1 MDKEAFDNLQEGVKL
16 NEKRAQQ
23 LNDINDIGRDYSGIL
38 VEQNRAA
45 QAQLDLLNDTNK
57 TSISQK
63 NLTKAN
69 LDLAKSL
76 AGLTKADLKDRKS
89 REALQ
94 KKINKANDEARQL
107 QVRLTQQLKEQADLR
122 AQIEAAGDKAKEDD
136 KIKLLAMEAQ
146 NEITRDQLDT
156 LKMMSDEAKSFVKE
170 VKKFKIGSG
179 FHFLADLVKDIPI
192 IRDIFSNLTAGA
204 DKFDETLAATG
215 STLEALNEGFKEM
228 AKLSLKAL
236 AAFTVSSAID
246 GFKLLDRGI
255 TGLQRNLM
263 TTGKNASI
271 AFNNI
276 EVAVGRTGM
285 TLDKVLPLSEALN
298 DTLGTQAVFSAD
310 TFAEMSVAV
319 NKYGIAAGE
328 AAKLYKEAAVSGK
341 TLGTFL
347 DSAFDS
353 VTAFNKT
360 NKSAISVRAV
370 LEDVAGA
377 SAATSLS
384 LKNFPGGI
392 VAAATQARKL
402 GLTLDKV
409 QNTMSGMLDIENSLA
424 AEMEAEILLGRDL
437 NLDKARLAALNN
449 DAKTAAE
456 EIAKAAGGA
465 AEFGKLNRLQQEAL
479 ADAVSMSVDDL
490 AGMLKSQEA
499 QTSAAEEAAKQ
510 GQEQIDSGKELKK
523 QLDGS
528 QTTSEALAA
537 AFEQIKLA
545 LGEIVIKYK
554 DDIISMINSFKGFLD
569 KLKEGDG
576 GALTTLKTGLGAIA
590 AISFLGPIGSLKLLV
605 KGIRG
610 FINLITG
617 QTAVN
622 ATKNLSN
629 LTQSKIPTPGS
640 PGSPGGGG
648 GPGASA
654 PKYDPKTK
662 RFRGPDGKFVKAPS
676 GAPGGVPGGGGKIQS
691 FLKNPGKALK
701 NYGKQILGKFG
712 PVAKRV
718 PLIGTLIEGYF
729 ARKDIKALAESGMD
743 PQDIYKDIGKRT
755 IEGVTGVIGGA
766 AASTLVNA
774 LSVTGI
780 PGFLLSGLAYMGGD
794 FVGRKLGGMLADL
807 GPSMSGVIGKSIA
820 STFGFD
826 DEIKAGAPSGEG
838 EPVMQ
843 DFISRPGMGVQKFRK
858 DDIIIGGTKLTSGG
872 DSSRVE
878 ALLERL
884 ITAVESGGD
893 VYIDGNKA
901 GNALVLASSRFN

>member
-1 MDKEAFDNLQEGVKL
+1 MEDDILKNEQEGVRLTEERARLL
-16 NEKRAQQ
+16 N
-23 LNDINDIGRDYSGIL
+23 NINEIGKEYASQMSMA
-38 VEQNRAA
+38 EAA
-45 QAQLDLLNDTNK
+45 AKKELDLLNKKYGLQQQFNVNNK
-57 TSISQK
+57 EG
-63 NLTKAN
+63 
-69 LDLAKSL
+69 LDLAKAL
-76 AGLTKADLKDRKS
+76 GNVNKAQLKNAKFRK
-89 REALQ
+89 AFQ
-94 KKINKANDEARQL
+94 DKINAAADKAVQI
-107 QVRLTQQLKEQADLR
+107 QTQLKQEAEELVNLEEKKLKQGGKLNQQEQARLEFLTLNGR
-122 AQIEAAGDKAKEDD
+122 RLGDQAD
-136 KIKLLAMEAQ
+136 IMEQ
-146 NEITRDQLDT
+146 
-156 LKMMSDEAKSFVKE
+156 MSEEAKTFVKE

-271 AFNNI
+271 AFGNI

-319 NKYGIAAGE
+319 NKYGIAAE
-328 AAKLYKEAAVSGK
+328 QASKLYKEAAVSGK

-465 AEFGKLNRLQQEAL
+465 AEFGKMNRLQQEAL
-479 ADAVSMSVDDL
+479 AKAVNMSVDDL

-499 QTSAAEEAAKQ
+499 QSAAAEEAAKQ

-523 QLDGS
+523 TLDGT

-545 LGEIVIKYK
+545 LGGIVIEYK
-554 DDIISMINSFKGFLD
+554 DDIIDLINSFKGFLD
-569 KLKEGDG
+569 KLKEGDD
-576 GALTTLKTGLGAIA
+576 GALNTLKAGLGAIA

-605 KGIRG
+605 KGVRG
-610 FINLITG
+610 LFNLVTG

-622 ATKNLSN
+622 ATKNLSK
-629 LTQSKIPTPGS
+629 LSQSKIPTPGT

-654 PKYDPKTK
+654 PKFDAKTG
-662 RFRGPDGKFVKAPS
+662 RFRGPDGKFVKAPPAAS
-676 GAPGGVPGGGGKIQS
+676 GSKGVMS
-691 FLKNPGKALK
+691 FLKNPVKALK
-701 NYGKQILGKFG
+701 AQGKTILGKFG
-712 PVAKRV
+712 PFAKRI
-718 PLIGTLIEGYF
+718 PLLGTLIEGLF
-729 ARKDIKALAESGMD
+729 AASDIKALAASGMD

-766 AASTLVNA
+766 AAATLTSA

-780 PGFLLSGLAYMGGD
+780 PAFLLSGLAYMGGD
-794 FVGRKLGGMLADL
+794 FIGRQLGGLIADL
-807 GPSMSGVIGKSIA
+807 GPSMSGAIGKSIA
-820 STFGFD
+820 SAFNLD
-826 DEIKAGAPSGEG
+826 DEIKAGAPSGDG
-838 EPVMQ
+838 SVAQ